1 MIIGISVRSLKM
13 PYERP
18 KVLTFYNSD
27 GKMVKLG
34 ARFATEPTCSYLE
47 VSVDAGLDVK
57 DDGATA
63 AAEAQAYFL
72 SVTGDDNQLIAR
84 FIGGQIGPSAGF
96 HLNSLGKPGNMMGA
110 EAKARATLSEAFV
123 GPIHLHFGAGITA
136 AAKLDGGTVQLKLLG
151 TGVTIGK
158 WMGFSLFDNEFAINI
173 FDLLGFK

>member
-1 MIIGISVRSLKM
+1 MA
-13 PYERP
+13 YETS
-18 KVLTFYNSD
+18 KDLTFYKSE
-27 GKMVKLG
+27 GSMVQVGFRLPG
-34 ARFATEPTCSYLE
+34 DPTFSYLD
-47 VSVDAGLDVK
+47 VSLEAGVDVK
-57 DDGATA
+57 DHGATA

-173 FDLLGFK
+173 SDLLGFK